1 MKKILIEST
10 VCPVNPAKNQN
21 EWFRYIAKEMRK
33 IKNIKTIKQTA

>member
-10 VCPVNPAKNQN
+10 VYPVNPAKNQN

-33 IKNIKTIKQTA
+33 IKNIKQIKQN